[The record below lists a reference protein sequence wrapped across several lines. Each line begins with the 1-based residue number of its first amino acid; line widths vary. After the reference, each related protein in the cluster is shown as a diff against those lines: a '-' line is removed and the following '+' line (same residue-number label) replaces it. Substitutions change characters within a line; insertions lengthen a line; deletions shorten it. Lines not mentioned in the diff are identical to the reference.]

1 MLNKIVCDNEL
12 YVELLINIQEPR
24 AYDRG
29 WRNSIVVSVDADDT
43 PDQQLVIYSGG
54 YYEYKTVTPN
64 QINDIEIESSLWD
77 MGGTIDI
84 SLVKEGSYY
93 ESIYIEFPDQID
105 SVGMLN
111 RDENISTRYIMAGSY
126 NDPSDIVERVEVL
139 EESKQDKLTA
149 GQGVSIASDN
159 TIKVT
164 NPITYGTTDIGVG
177 APLPTGTIYL
187 VYED

>member
-43 PDQQLVIYSGG
+43 PDQQLVIYTNGD
-54 YYEYKTVTPN
+54 YEYKTVTPN

-93 ESIYIEFPDQID
+93 EPIYIEFPDQID

-126 NDPSDIVERVEVL
+126 NDPSDITEKL
-139 EESKQDKLTA
+139 EDKQDKLTA
-149 GQGVSIASDN
+149 GQGVTISSDN
-159 TIKVT
+159 TIGVT

-177 APLPTGTIYL
+177 AQLATGTIYL
-187 VYED
+187 VYEA